1 MIKLQ
6 EYVGKCVYYL
16 CYIFLSDFQE
26 LICVSQMTT
35 FFFILV

>member
-26 LICVSQMTT
+26 LICVGQMTT